1 MGENDVK
8 DFFSAGCNILNNRL
22 QLKGNKWMSAHS
34 INFTVHLQWS
44 RRDDV
49 SLINM
54 SLISV
59 TFYFLC
65 HVFFV
70 AGRCVPKRFVPTKE
84 AER

>member
-34 INFTVHLQWS
+34 INFTVHLS
-44 RRDDV
+44 GPGVSDV

-54 SLISV
+54 SLNTV
-59 TFYFLC
+59 TLVSCVMCFLAPGR
-65 HVFFV
+65 FV
-70 AGRCVPKRFVPTKE
+70 PEWLVPTKE
-84 AER
+84 AES